1 MPKSLAE
8 VTMLESYGRR
18 PAIWLTIKPMEWE
31 NWRWQQQHSIRS
43 LDSLLRTYP
52 GLDGG
57 SIHAAQ
63 NWATRGFRL
72 RLTPYMLSLM
82 EHDHNALPRRDDP
95 VWRQFFP
102 PQLSARL
109 ADDEYCADKEN
120 WEKPEEMLT
129 PILQRK
135 YPDRAIVCA
144 TDSCFGYCTYC
155 FRSLQSRHTRK
166 RHGGLR
172 HWKQTLK
179 VLAGYPDIEEIILSG
194 GEPLILSDER
204 LESMLRDLRRI
215 KTVRTIRI
223 HTRACTHNPY
233 RFSAG
238 LGVLLKRYG
247 VTAMCLHVQHPRELT
262 KELADGLDELRDA
275 HPHLMLLSQTVL
287 MKGVND
293 DSTTL
298 GRLFMD
304 LYRLGI
310 KPYYLF
316 HMMPNIPAADVTR
329 TSVVRGAVIMRELR
343 HRMTG
348 PALPEYVLSPMD
360 GKRTVPQE
368 LDGTPE
374 FRYKT
379 DRKGRPVVRF
389 KNWQGCWVTYPD
401 VPDPPLDRQA

>member
-1 MPKSLAE
+1 
-8 VTMLESYGRR
+8 MLESYRHR
-18 PAIWLTIKPMEWE
+18 LAMWLAVKPERWE
-31 NWRWQQQHSIRS
+31 NWRWQQRHSIRS
-43 LDSLLRTYP
+43 LDSLLTTYP

-102 PQLSARL
+102 PFLSARP
-109 ADDEYCADKEN
+109 AHDEYRADNEN

-144 TDSCFGYCTYC
+144 TETCFGYCTFC
-155 FRSLQSRHTRK
+155 FRSLQSTHPGE

-172 HWKQTLK
+172 HWARTLR
-179 VLAGYPDIEEIILSG
+179 VLADNPDIEEVILSG
-194 GEPLILSDER
+194 GEPLILADDR
-204 LESMLRDLRRI
+204 LETLLRDLRGIRS
-215 KTVRTIRI
+215 VRTIRI
-223 HTRACTHNPY
+223 HTRAGTHNPY
-233 RFSAG
+233 RFG
-238 LGVLLKRYG
+238 IELGRLLKRYD
-247 VTAMCLHVQHPRELT
+247 VTAMCLHVQHAHELT
-262 KELADGLDELRDA
+262 KDLAEALDKLRDA
-275 HPHLMLLSQTVL
+275 HPRLMLLSQTVL

-298 GRLFMD
+298 GQLFVR

-316 HMMPNIPAADVTR
+316 HMMPNIPAADATR
-329 TSVVRGAVIMRELR
+329 TSVVRGAVIMDTLR
-343 HRMTG
+343 RKMTS
-348 PALPEYVLSPMD
+348 PALPEYVLSSMD
-360 GKRTVPQE
+360 GKRAVPHGLE
-368 LDGTPE
+368 GTPE
-374 FRYKT
+374 FRYET
-379 DRKGRPVVRF
+379 DDEGKPIIRF
-389 KNWQGCWVTYPD
+389 RNWQDRWVEYPD
-401 VPDPPLDRQA
+401 VPDPDL